1 MNDPAKHNRP
11 KISGDPAE
19 LRRRAET
26 RLSEKQTK
34 ASQAR
39 AHADNERQVHEL
51 EVHQI
56 ELEMQ
61 NEELQEARE
70 AMEALLEKYTDLYD
84 FAPVGY
90 LTLDQKGV
98 ICEANLA
105 GASLL
110 GAARSALVNG
120 DSGISFP
127 QADFPLSTL
136 FSRRYLPAK
145 SGKAAT

>member
-1 MNDPAKHNRP
+1 
-11 KISGDPAE
+11 
-19 LRRRAET
+19 
-26 RLSEKQTK
+26 
-34 ASQAR
+34 
-39 AHADNERQVHEL
+39 L

-90 LTLDQKGV
+90 LTLDREG
-98 ICEANLA
+98 IIREANLA

-110 GAARSALVNG
+110 GIARSALING
-120 DSGISFP
+120 ASGISFP
-127 QADFPLSTL
+127 RPTGRFRR
-136 FSRRYLPAK
+136 FSPA
-145 SGKAAT
+145 GI